1 VRHLNFNYPLS
12 TIHHS
17 PFTNLKHIP
26 LSWLQLIEHKSR
38 LAIAIAGIAF
48 ADLLIFV
55 QLGFQDA
62 LYDSAIAPHQNLQA
76 DLVVINPHFQSL
88 ISVKSFQ
95 RDRLYQ
101 TLGFNGVKSVNSL
114 YIGTG
119 LWRNPTTRIDR
130 AILIWGVDPSQTTF
144 AFPEVQQ
151 KLDKIKSLNR
161 VLFDRAGRPEYGD
174 IEKDYQAKGAFEVEV
189 NSKLLTVEGIF
200 TNGASFA
207 ADGNVITSDST
218 FLNLFPERK
227 RSNIDV
233 GLITLQPGAN
243 RKLIQKEIANAMPE
257 LRILTIEEFAAIEK
271 NYWES
276 QGAIGFIFTLGVIVG
291 FIVGIVIVYQILHTE
306 VSDRL
311 PEYATLKAMGYT
323 DRYLFSI
330 VLQEALILA
339 ILGFLP
345 GMAASIGL
353 YQIAQS
359 ATLLPI
365 VMKTDRAIFV
375 LILTVI
381 MCVSSGS
388 IAIRKLQAADPADLF

>member
-1 VRHLNFNYPLS
+1 V
-12 TIHHS
+12 
-17 PFTNLKHIP
+17 KHIP

-62 LYDSAIAPHQNLQA
+62 LYDSAIEPHSNLQA
-76 DLVVINPHFQSL
+76 DLVVINPQLQSL

-101 TLGFNGVKSVNSL
+101 TLGYNGVKSVNSL
-114 YIGTG
+114 YIATG
-119 LWRNPTTRIDR
+119 QWRNPTTRIDR
-130 AILIWGVDPSQTTF
+130 AILVWGVDPAQTTF
-144 AFPEVQQ
+144 TFPEVQQ
-151 KLDKIKSLNR
+151 KLDFIKPLNR
-161 VLFDRAGRPEYGD
+161 VLFDRAGRPEYGN
-174 IEKDYQAKGAFEVEV
+174 IAEDYQQKGSLEVEL
-189 NSKLLTVEGIF
+189 NNKLLTVEGIF

-227 RSNIDV
+227 PGNIDV
-233 GLITLQPGAN
+233 GLISLKPGTN
-243 RKLIQKEIANAMPE
+243 IKLVQAEIAAGMPD
-257 LRILTIEEFAAIEK
+257 LRVLTIEQFAAVEK

-276 QGAIGFIFTLGVIVG
+276 QGAIGFIFGLGVIVG

-311 PEYATLKAMGYT
+311 PEYATLKAMGYN
-323 DRYLFSI
+323 DRYLFSV
-330 VLQEALILA
+330 VLQQALILA
-339 ILGFLP
+339 FLGFLP
-345 GMAASIGL
+345 GMGVSIGL
-353 YQIAQS
+353 YQVAQS

-365 VMKTDRAIFV
+365 VMKVDRAIFV
-375 LILTVI
+375 LILTI
-381 MCVSSGS
+381 LMCVGSGT
-388 IAIRKLQAADPADLF
+388 IAIRKLQSADPADLF

>member
-1 VRHLNFNYPLS
+1 V
-12 TIHHS
+12 
-17 PFTNLKHIP
+17 KHIP

-62 LYDSAIAPHQNLQA
+62 LYDSAIEPHRNLQA
-76 DLVVINPHFQSL
+76 DLVVINPQLQSL

-101 TLGFNGVKSVNSL
+101 TLGYNGVKSVNSL
-114 YIGTG
+114 YIATG
-119 LWRNPTTRIDR
+119 QWRNPTTRIDR
-130 AILIWGVDPSQTTF
+130 AILVWGVDPAQTTF
-144 AFPEVQQ
+144 TFPEVQQ
-151 KLDKIKSLNR
+151 KLDFIKPLNR
-161 VLFDRAGRPEYGD
+161 VLFDRAGRPEYGN
-174 IEKDYQAKGAFEVEV
+174 IAEDYQQKGSLEVEL
-189 NSKLLTVEGIF
+189 NNKLLTVEGIF

-227 RSNIDV
+227 PGNIDV
-233 GLITLQPGAN
+233 GLISLKPGTN
-243 RKLIQKEIANAMPE
+243 IKLVQAEIAAGMPD
-257 LRILTIEEFAAIEK
+257 LRVLTIEQFAAVEK

-276 QGAIGFIFTLGVIVG
+276 QGAIGFIFGLGVIVG

-311 PEYATLKAMGYT
+311 PEYATLKAMGYN
-323 DRYLFSI
+323 DRYLFSV
-330 VLQEALILA
+330 VLQQALILA
-339 ILGFLP
+339 LLGFLP
-345 GMAASIGL
+345 GMGVSIGL
-353 YQIAQS
+353 YQVAQS

-365 VMKTDRAIFV
+365 VMKVDRAIFV
-375 LILTVI
+375 LILTI
-381 MCVSSGS
+381 LMCVGSGT
-388 IAIRKLQAADPADLF
+388 IAIRKLQSADPADLF

>member
-1 VRHLNFNYPLS
+1 V
-12 TIHHS
+12 
-17 PFTNLKHIP
+17 KHIP

-62 LYDSAIAPHQNLQA
+62 LYDSAIEPHRNLQA
-76 DLVVINPHFQSL
+76 DLVVINPQFQSL

-101 TLGFNGVKSVNSL
+101 TLGYSGVKSVNSL
-114 YIGTG
+114 YVSTG
-119 LWRNPTTRIDR
+119 QWRNPTTRIDR
-130 AILIWGVDPSQTTF
+130 AILVWGVDPTQPTF
-144 AFPEVQQ
+144 RFPEVQQ
-151 KLDKIKSLNR
+151 KLEYIKPLNR
-161 VLFDRAGRPEYGD
+161 VLFDRAGRPEYGNIAD
-174 IEKDYQAKGAFEVEV
+174 DYQQKGAFEVEV
-189 NSKLLTVEGIF
+189 NSKLLMVEGIF

-207 ADGNVITSDST
+207 ADGNAITSDST
-218 FLNLFPERK
+218 FLNLFPNRK
-227 RSNIDV
+227 GSDIDI
-233 GLITLQPGAN
+233 GLINLKPDAD
-243 RKLIQKEIANAMPE
+243 RKLIQQAIAAAMPD
-257 LRILTIEEFAAIEK
+257 LRILTTEEFAAVEK

-291 FIVGIVIVYQILHTE
+291 FIVGIVIVYQILHTD

-323 DRYLFSI
+323 DRYLFII
-330 VLQEALILA
+330 VLQEALILS

-345 GMAASIGL
+345 GMGVSIGL
-353 YQIAQS
+353 YKVAQS

-365 VMKTDRAIFV
+365 FMKVDRAIFV
-375 LILTVI
+375 LNLTIL
-381 MCVSSGS
+381 MCVASGA
-388 IAIRKLQAADPADLF
+388 IAIRKLQSADPADLF

>member
-1 VRHLNFNYPLS
+1 M
-12 TIHHS
+12 
-17 PFTNLKHIP
+17 KHIP

-62 LYDSAIAPHQNLQA
+62 LYDSAIEPHRNLQA
-76 DLVVINPHFQSL
+76 DLVVINPQLQSL

-101 TLGFNGVKSVNSL
+101 TLGYNGVKSVNSL
-114 YIGTG
+114 YIATG
-119 LWRNPTTRIDR
+119 QWRNPTTRIDR
-130 AILIWGVDPSQTTF
+130 AILVWGVDPAQTTF
-144 AFPEVQQ
+144 TFPEVQQ
-151 KLDKIKSLNR
+151 KLDFIKPLNR
-161 VLFDRAGRPEYGD
+161 VLFDRAGRPEYGN
-174 IEKDYQAKGAFEVEV
+174 IAEDYQQKGSLEVEL
-189 NSKLLTVEGIF
+189 NNKLLTVEGIF

-227 RSNIDV
+227 PGNIDV
-233 GLITLQPGAN
+233 GLISLKPGTN
-243 RKLIQKEIANAMPE
+243 IKLVQAEIAAGMPD
-257 LRILTIEEFAAIEK
+257 LRVLTIEQFAAVEK

-276 QGAIGFIFTLGVIVG
+276 QGAIGFIFGLGVIVG

-311 PEYATLKAMGYT
+311 PEYATLKAMGYN
-323 DRYLFSI
+323 DRYLFSV
-330 VLQEALILA
+330 VLQQALILA
-339 ILGFLP
+339 FLGFLP
-345 GMAASIGL
+345 GMGVSIGL
-353 YQIAQS
+353 YQVAQS

-365 VMKTDRAIFV
+365 VMKVDRAIFV
-375 LILTVI
+375 LILTI
-381 MCVSSGS
+381 LMCVGSGT
-388 IAIRKLQAADPADLF
+388 IAIRKLQSADPADLF

>member
-1 VRHLNFNYPLS
+1 
-12 TIHHS
+12 
-17 PFTNLKHIP
+17 LKHIP

-55 QLGFQDA
+55 QLGFQEA

-119 LWRNPTTRIDR
+119 LWRNPTTKIDR

-144 AFPEVQQ
+144 TFTEVQQ
-151 KLDKIKSLNR
+151 KLDNIKSLNR

-174 IEKDYQAKGAFEVEV
+174 IEKDYLAKGPFEIEL

-207 ADGNVITSDST
+207 ADGNAITSDST

-243 RKLIQKEIANAMPE
+243 RKLIQQEIAKTIPE
-257 LRILTIEEFAAIEK
+257 LRVLTIEEFAAIEK

-345 GMAASIGL
+345 GMAASMGL
-353 YQIAQS
+353 YQIAQA

>member
-1 VRHLNFNYPLS
+1 M
-12 TIHHS
+12 
-17 PFTNLKHIP
+17 KHIP

-62 LYDSAIAPHQNLQA
+62 LYDSAIEPHRNLQA
-76 DLVVINPHFQSL
+76 DLVVINPQLQSL

-101 TLGFNGVKSVNSL
+101 TLGYNGVKSVNSL
-114 YIGTG
+114 YIATG
-119 LWRNPTTRIDR
+119 QWRNPTTRIDR
-130 AILIWGVDPSQTTF
+130 AILVWGVDPAQTTF
-144 AFPEVQQ
+144 TFPEVQQ
-151 KLDKIKSLNR
+151 KLDFIKPLNR
-161 VLFDRAGRPEYGD
+161 VLFDRAGRPEYGN
-174 IEKDYQAKGAFEVEV
+174 IAEDYQQKGSLEVEL
-189 NSKLLTVEGIF
+189 NNKLLTVEGIF

-227 RSNIDV
+227 PGNIDV
-233 GLITLQPGAN
+233 GLISLKPGTN
-243 RKLIQKEIANAMPE
+243 IKLVQAEIAAGMPD
-257 LRILTIEEFAAIEK
+257 LRVLTIEQFAAVEK

-276 QGAIGFIFTLGVIVG
+276 QGAIGFIFGLGVIVG

-311 PEYATLKAMGYT
+311 PEYATLKAMGYN
-323 DRYLFSI
+323 DRYLFSV
-330 VLQEALILA
+330 VLQQALILA
-339 ILGFLP
+339 LLGFLP
-345 GMAASIGL
+345 GMGVSIGL
-353 YQIAQS
+353 YQVAQS

-365 VMKTDRAIFV
+365 VMKVDRAIFV
-375 LILTVI
+375 LILTI
-381 MCVSSGS
+381 LMCVGSGT
-388 IAIRKLQAADPADLF
+388 IAIRKLQSADPADLF

>member
-1 VRHLNFNYPLS
+1 
-12 TIHHS
+12 
-17 PFTNLKHIP
+17 LKHIP

-62 LYDSAIAPHQNLQA
+62 LYDSAIAPHQNLKA
-76 DLVVINPHFQSL
+76 DLVVINPQFQSL

-114 YIGTG
+114 YIATG
-119 LWRNPTTRIDR
+119 QWRNPTTRIDR
-130 AILIWGVDPSQTTF
+130 AILVWGVDPSQTTF
-144 AFPEVQQ
+144 TFPEVQQ
-151 KLDKIKSLNR
+151 KLDNIKSLNR

-174 IEKDYQAKGAFEVEV
+174 IDKDYQSKGSFEVEL
-189 NSKLLTVEGIF
+189 NGKLLTVEGIF

-227 RSNIDV
+227 GSNIDV
-233 GLITLQPGAN
+233 GLITLKLGTN
-243 RKLIQKEIANAMPE
+243 RKLIQQQIATAMPD
-257 LRILTIEEFAAIEK
+257 LRVLTIEEFAAVEK

-306 VSDRL
+306 VADRL

-323 DRYLFSI
+323 DGYLFSI

-339 ILGFLP
+339 LLGFLP
-345 GMAASIGL
+345 GMAVSIGL

-375 LILTVI
+375 LILTII

-388 IAIRKLQAADPADLF
+388 IAIRKLQSADPADLF

>member
-1 VRHLNFNYPLS
+1 LA
-12 TIHHS
+12 
-17 PFTNLKHIP
+17 NLKHIP

-95 RDRLYQ
+95 RDQLYQ

-130 AILIWGVDPSQTTF
+130 AILIWGVDPSQSTF
-144 AFPEVQQ
+144 TFPEVQQ

-233 GLITLQPGAN
+233 GLITLKPGAH
-243 RKLIQKEIANAMPE
+243 RKLIQQEIATTMPE

-339 ILGFLP
+339 LLGFLP

-353 YQIAQS
+353 YQIAQA

-365 VMKTDRAIFV
+365 VMKVDRAIFV
-375 LILTVI
+375 LILTIV

>member
-1 VRHLNFNYPLS
+1 V
-12 TIHHS
+12 
-17 PFTNLKHIP
+17 KHIP

-62 LYDSAIAPHQNLQA
+62 LYDSAIEPHSNLQA
-76 DLVVINPHFQSL
+76 DLVVINPQLQSL

-101 TLGFNGVKSVNSL
+101 TLGYNGVKSVNSL
-114 YIGTG
+114 YIATG
-119 LWRNPTTRIDR
+119 QWRNPTTRIDR
-130 AILIWGVDPSQTTF
+130 AILVWGVDPAQTTF
-144 AFPEVQQ
+144 TFPEVQQ
-151 KLDKIKSLNR
+151 KLDFIKPLNR
-161 VLFDRAGRPEYGD
+161 VLFDRAGRPEYGN
-174 IEKDYQAKGAFEVEV
+174 IAEDYQQKGSLEVEL
-189 NSKLLTVEGIF
+189 NNKLLTVEGIF

-227 RSNIDV
+227 PGNIDV
-233 GLITLQPGAN
+233 GLISLKPGTN
-243 RKLIQKEIANAMPE
+243 IKLVQAEIAAGMPD
-257 LRILTIEEFAAIEK
+257 LRVLTIEQFAAVEK

-276 QGAIGFIFTLGVIVG
+276 QGAIGFIFGLGVIVG

-311 PEYATLKAMGYT
+311 PEYATLKAMGYN
-323 DRYLFSI
+323 DRYLFSV
-330 VLQEALILA
+330 VLQQALILA
-339 ILGFLP
+339 LLGFLP
-345 GMAASIGL
+345 GMGVSIGL
-353 YQIAQS
+353 YQVAQS

-365 VMKTDRAIFV
+365 VMKVDRAIFV
-375 LILTVI
+375 LILTI
-381 MCVSSGS
+381 LMCVGSGT
-388 IAIRKLQAADPADLF
+388 IAIRKLQSADPADLF

>member
-1 VRHLNFNYPLS
+1 M
-12 TIHHS
+12 
-17 PFTNLKHIP
+17 KHIP

-48 ADLLIFV
+48 ADLLIFA
-55 QLGFQDA
+55 QLGFQEV
-62 LYDSAIAPHQNLQA
+62 LYDSAIVPHQNLKA
-76 DLVVINPHFQSL
+76 DLVVINPKFKSL
-88 ISVKSFQ
+88 ILAKSFQ

-114 YIGTG
+114 YIATG
-119 LWRNPTTRIDR
+119 QWRNPTNRIDLP
-130 AILIWGVDPSQTTF
+130 ILVWGVDPTQTTF
-144 AFPEVQQ
+144 TFPEVQQ
-151 KLDKIKSLNR
+151 KIANIKFLNR
-161 VLFDRAGRPEYGD
+161 VLFDRAGRPEYGNID
-174 IEKDYQAKGAFEVEV
+174 KDYREKLVLEVEV
-189 NSKLLTVEGIF
+189 NSKLFTVEGTF

-207 ADGNVITSDST
+207 TDGNIITSDST

-227 RSNIDV
+227 ESNIDV
-233 GLITLQPGAN
+233 GLITLKPGVN
-243 RKLIQKEIANAMPE
+243 HKLIQQAIALAMPD
-257 LRILTIEEFAAIEK
+257 LLVLTIDEFAAIEK

-276 QGAIGFIFTLGVIVG
+276 RGAIGFIFTLGVIVG

-323 DRYLFSI
+323 DGYLLSI

-353 YQIAQS
+353 YQIARS
-359 ATLLPI
+359 ATLIPI
-365 VMKTDRAIFV
+365 VIKVDRAIFV
-375 LILTVI
+375 LILTIV

>member
-1 VRHLNFNYPLS
+1 
-12 TIHHS
+12 
-17 PFTNLKHIP
+17 LKHIP

-76 DLVVINPHFQSL
+76 DLVVINPHLQSL
-88 ISVKSFQ
+88 ISIKSFQ

-114 YIGTG
+114 YIGMG

-144 AFPEVQQ
+144 TFPEVQQ
-151 KLDKIKSLNR
+151 KSDKIKSLNR

-174 IEKDYQAKGAFEVEV
+174 IEKDYLAKGSFEIEL

-207 ADGNVITSDST
+207 ADGNAITSDST

-243 RKLIQKEIANAMPE
+243 RKLIQQEIAKTIPE
-257 LRILTIEEFAAIEK
+257 LRVLTIEEFAAIEK

-339 ILGFLP
+339 ILGFVP

-353 YQIAQS
+353 YQVAQA

-375 LILTVI
+375 LVLTVI

>member
-1 VRHLNFNYPLS
+1 M
-12 TIHHS
+12 
-17 PFTNLKHIP
+17 KHIP
-26 LSWLQLIEHKSR
+26 LSWFQLIEHKSR

-130 AILIWGVDPSQTTF
+130 AILIWGVDPSQPTF
-144 AFPEVQQ
+144 TFPEVQQ
-151 KLDKIKSLNR
+151 KLYSIKSLNR

-174 IEKDYQAKGAFEVEV
+174 IASDYQAKGSFEVEV

-200 TNGASFA
+200 SNGASFA
-207 ADGNVITSDST
+207 ADGNAITSDST

-227 RSNIDV
+227 RSTIDV
-233 GLITLQPGAN
+233 GLITLKPGAN
-243 RKLIQKEIANAMPE
+243 RQLIQQEIAAAIPD
-257 LRILTIEEFAAIEK
+257 LRVLTIEEFAAIER

-323 DRYLFSI
+323 DGYLFSI

-339 ILGFLP
+339 LLGFLP

-353 YQIAQS
+353 YQIAQA

-365 VMKTDRAIFV
+365 VMKADRAIFV
-375 LILTVI
+375 LILTIV

>member
-1 VRHLNFNYPLS
+1 
-12 TIHHS
+12 
-17 PFTNLKHIP
+17 LKHIP

-130 AILIWGVDPSQTTF
+130 AILIWGVDPSQATFTF
-144 AFPEVQQ
+144 AEVQQ
-151 KLDKIKSLNR
+151 KLDSIKSLNR

-207 ADGNVITSDST
+207 ADGNAITSDST

-233 GLITLQPGAN
+233 GLITLNPGTN
-243 RKLIQKEIANAMPE
+243 RKLIQQEIAKTIPE
-257 LRILTIEEFAAIEK
+257 LRVLTIEEFAAIER

-353 YQIAQS
+353 YQVAQA

>member
-1 VRHLNFNYPLS
+1 V
-12 TIHHS
+12 
-17 PFTNLKHIP
+17 KHIP

-48 ADLLIFV
+48 ADLLIFI

-62 LYDSAIAPHQNLQA
+62 LYDSAIAPHQNLRA
-76 DLVVINPHFQSL
+76 DLVVINPQFQSL

-101 TLGFNGVKSVNSL
+101 TLGFDGVKSVNSL

-119 LWRNPTTRIDR
+119 QWRNPMTRIDR
-130 AILIWGVDPSQTTF
+130 AILVWGVDPTQTTF
-144 AFPEVQQ
+144 TFPEVQQ
-151 KLDKIKSLNR
+151 RLESIKSLNR
-161 VLFDRAGRPEYGD
+161 VLFDRASRPEYGD
-174 IEKDYQAKGAFEVEV
+174 IEKDYREKGAFEVEL

-227 RSNIDV
+227 VSNIDV
-233 GLITLQPGAN
+233 GLITLKAGAN
-243 RKLIQKEIANAMPE
+243 RKWIQQQIAITMPD
-257 LRILTIEEFAAIEK
+257 LRVLTIDEFAAIEK

-291 FIVGIVIVYQILHTE
+291 FIVGIVIVYQILYTE

-323 DRYLFSI
+323 DLYLLTI
-330 VLQEALILA
+330 VLQEALILS

-353 YQIAQS
+353 YQIAQA

-365 VMKTDRAIFV
+365 VMKIDRAIFV
-375 LILTVI
+375 LILTI
-381 MCVSSGS
+381 LMCIGSGS

>member
-1 VRHLNFNYPLS
+1 
-12 TIHHS
+12 
-17 PFTNLKHIP
+17 LKHIP

-144 AFPEVQQ
+144 TFPEVQQ

-243 RKLIQKEIANAMPE
+243 RKLIQQEIATAMPE
-257 LRILTIEEFAAIEK
+257 LRVLTIEEFAAIER

-330 VLQEALILA
+330 VLQEALILS

-353 YQIAQS
+353 YQVAQA

-375 LILTVI
+375 LILTVV
-381 MCVSSGS
+381 MCISSGS

>member
-1 VRHLNFNYPLS
+1 
-12 TIHHS
+12 
-17 PFTNLKHIP
+17 LKHIP

-62 LYDSAIAPHQNLQA
+62 LYDSAIAPHQNLRA
-76 DLVVINPHFQSL
+76 DLVIINPQFQSL

-101 TLGFNGVKSVNSL
+101 TLGFDGVKSVNSL

-119 LWRNPTTRIDR
+119 QWRNPTTRIER
-130 AILIWGVDPSQTTF
+130 AILIWGVDPTQTTF
-144 AFPEVQQ
+144 NFPEVQQ
-151 KLDKIKSLNR
+151 RLESIKSLNC

-174 IEKDYQAKGAFEVEV
+174 IEKDYRTKLALEVEL

-227 RSNIDV
+227 VSNIDV
-233 GLITLQPGAN
+233 GLITLKAGAN
-243 RKLIQKEIANAMPE
+243 RKWIQQQIAITMPD
-257 LRILTIEEFAAIEK
+257 LRVLTIDEFAAIEK

-291 FIVGIVIVYQILHTE
+291 FIVGIVIVYQILYTE

-323 DRYLFSI
+323 DRYLLTI
-330 VLQEALILA
+330 VLQEALILS

-353 YQIAQS
+353 YQIAQA

-365 VMKTDRAIFV
+365 VMKIDRAIFV
-375 LILTVI
+375 LILTI
-381 MCVSSGS
+381 LMCIGSGS

>member
-1 VRHLNFNYPLS
+1 
-12 TIHHS
+12 
-17 PFTNLKHIP
+17 LKHIP

-101 TLGFNGVKSVNSL
+101 TLGFNGVRSVNSL
-114 YIGTG
+114 YIGAG

-311 PEYATLKAMGYT
+311 PEYATLKAMGYN

>member
-1 VRHLNFNYPLS
+1 V
-12 TIHHS
+12 
-17 PFTNLKHIP
+17 KHIP

-48 ADLLIFV
+48 ADLLIFI

-62 LYDSAIAPHQNLQA
+62 LYDSAIAPHQNLRA
-76 DLVVINPHFQSL
+76 DLVVINPQFQSL

-101 TLGFNGVKSVNSL
+101 TLGFDGVKSVNSL

-119 LWRNPTTRIDR
+119 QWRNPMTRIDR
-130 AILIWGVDPSQTTF
+130 AILVWGVDPTQTTF
-144 AFPEVQQ
+144 TFPEVQQ
-151 KLDKIKSLNR
+151 RLESIKSLNR

-174 IEKDYQAKGAFEVEV
+174 IEKDYREKGAFEVEL

-227 RSNIDV
+227 VSNIDV
-233 GLITLQPGAN
+233 GLITLKAGAN
-243 RKLIQKEIANAMPE
+243 RKWIQQQIAITMPD
-257 LRILTIEEFAAIEK
+257 LRVLTIDEFAAIEK

-291 FIVGIVIVYQILHTE
+291 FIVGIVIVYQILYTE

-323 DRYLFSI
+323 DLYLLTI
-330 VLQEALILA
+330 VLQEALILS

-353 YQIAQS
+353 YQIAQA

-365 VMKTDRAIFV
+365 VMKIDRAIFV
-375 LILTVI
+375 LILTI
-381 MCVSSGS
+381 LMCIGSGS

>member
-1 VRHLNFNYPLS
+1 
-12 TIHHS
+12 
-17 PFTNLKHIP
+17 LKHIP

-88 ISVKSFQ
+88 ISIKSFQ

-130 AILIWGVDPSQTTF
+130 AILIWGIDPSQTTF
-144 AFPEVQQ
+144 TFPEVQQ
-151 KLDKIKSLNR
+151 KSDKIKSLNR

-174 IEKDYQAKGAFEVEV
+174 IEKDYLAKGSFEIEL

-207 ADGNVITSDST
+207 ADGNAITSDST

-233 GLITLQPGAN
+233 GLITLNPGAN
-243 RKLIQKEIANAMPE
+243 RKLIQQQIAVTIPE
-257 LRILTIEEFAAIEK
+257 LRVLTIEEFAAIEK

-306 VSDRL
+306 VADRL

-330 VLQEALILA
+330 VIQEALILA

-345 GMAASIGL
+345 GMAASMGL
-353 YQIAQS
+353 YQIAQA

-375 LILTVI
+375 LVLTVI

>member
-1 VRHLNFNYPLS
+1 V
-12 TIHHS
+12 
-17 PFTNLKHIP
+17 KHIP

-62 LYDSAIAPHQNLQA
+62 LYDSAIEPHRNLQA
-76 DLVVINPHFQSL
+76 DLVVINPQFQSL

-101 TLGFNGVKSVNSL
+101 TLGYSGVKSVNSL
-114 YIGTG
+114 YVSTG
-119 LWRNPTTRIDR
+119 QWRNPTTRIDR
-130 AILIWGVDPSQTTF
+130 AILVWGVDPTQPTF
-144 AFPEVQQ
+144 RFPEVQQ
-151 KLDKIKSLNR
+151 KLEYIKPLNR
-161 VLFDRAGRPEYGD
+161 VLFDRAGRPEYGNIAD
-174 IEKDYQAKGAFEVEV
+174 DYQQKGAFEVEV
-189 NSKLLTVEGIF
+189 NSKLLMVEGIF

-207 ADGNVITSDST
+207 ADGNAITSDST
-218 FLNLFPERK
+218 FLNLFPNRK
-227 RSNIDV
+227 GSDIDI
-233 GLITLQPGAN
+233 GLINLKPDAD
-243 RKLIQKEIANAMPE
+243 RKLIQQAIAAAMPD
-257 LRILTIEEFAAIEK
+257 LRILTTEEFAAVEK

-291 FIVGIVIVYQILHTE
+291 FIVGIVIVYQILHTD

-323 DRYLFSI
+323 DRYLFII
-330 VLQEALILA
+330 VLQEALILS

-345 GMAASIGL
+345 GMGVSIGL
-353 YQIAQS
+353 YKVAQS

-365 VMKTDRAIFV
+365 FMKVDRAIFV
-375 LILTVI
+375 LILTI
-381 MCVSSGS
+381 LMCVASGA
-388 IAIRKLQAADPADLF
+388 IAIRKLQSADPADLF

>member
-1 VRHLNFNYPLS
+1 M
-12 TIHHS
+12 
-17 PFTNLKHIP
+17 KHIP

-101 TLGFNGVKSVNSL
+101 TVGFNGVKSVNSL

-119 LWRNPTTRIDR
+119 LWRNPVTRIDR
-130 AILIWGVDPSQTTF
+130 AILVWGVDPSQTTF
-144 AFPEVQQ
+144 VFPEVQQ
-151 KLDKIKSLNR
+151 KLDRIKSLNR

-207 ADGNVITSDST
+207 ADGNAITSDST

-233 GLITLQPGAN
+233 GLITLKSGAN
-243 RKLIQKEIANAMPE
+243 RQVIQQQIAANMPE
-257 LRILTIEEFAAIEK
+257 LRVLTIEEFAAIEK

-306 VSDRL
+306 VADRL

-339 ILGFLP
+339 ILGFVP
-345 GMAASIGL
+345 GMAASMGL
-353 YQIAQS
+353 YQIAQA

-375 LILTVI
+375 LILTVV